1 MRELSRLL
9 MVLLV
14 AALVPGCATMKRG
27 TEPQVIEVNTEPDG
41 AVCRVVRDGDEV
53 ALIGGT
59 PGRANVTRAYSA
71 LALSCRKD
79 GYLDAEITVESG
91 VEEDEAHSMALATV
105 STISAT
111 ATGVSVTSTV
121 LATMMSAGA
130 AATGGLLLAIG
141 GAIGFIVDAI
151 TGAMFDYPT
160 SIALTMVP
168 REFPTE
174 EARDAFFAREEE
186 RLRMLAT
193 QERNKVQEDECTGS
207 RSRSPRCRNDTE
219 AVQEALD
226 RKLASLAR
234 LRERTSVAPP
244 GPAAGG

>member
-1 MRELSRLL
+1 LSRLL
-9 MVLLV
+9 IVLLV
-14 AALVPGCATMKRG
+14 AALLPGCATLKRG
-27 TEPQVIEVNTEPDG
+27 TEPQVIEVTTEPDG

-53 ALIGGT
+53 ALIGDT

-79 GYLDAEITVESG
+79 GYLDADITVESG
-91 VEEDEAHSMALATV
+91 VNPDEAHSMALATV
-105 STISAT
+105 TTFSAT

-160 SIALTMVP
+160 SIALTLVP

-174 EARDAFFAREEE
+174 AARDAFFAREEE
-186 RLRMLAT
+186 RLRTLAT
-193 QERNKVQEDECTGS
+193 QERIKVQEDECTGP
-207 RSRSPRCRNDTE
+207 RSRSPRCLNDTA
-219 AVQEALD
+219 AVEEALD

-234 LRERTSVAPP
+234 LRERTTVAPP